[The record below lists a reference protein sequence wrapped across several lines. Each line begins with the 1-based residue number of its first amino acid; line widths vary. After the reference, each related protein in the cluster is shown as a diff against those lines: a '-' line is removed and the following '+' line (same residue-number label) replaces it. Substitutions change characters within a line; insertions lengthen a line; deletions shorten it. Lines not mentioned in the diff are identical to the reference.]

1 LLNYLAQPPV
11 QIPILAWISC
21 GVFAWIVALKKAW
34 SRRQWWITWVSA
46 SLMWL
51 MLLQGIRLAFWPLT
65 AGWIALSLYLAVYFP
80 ISLAIARSLHH
91 RYRFPLAL
99 ACAIGWTSC
108 ELLRSYVITGF
119 APCALAHSQTPWPM
133 VLQIASH
140 FGGYGVGFMMML
152 TSAWIVDA
160 MIMMRSKEP
169 RSAQNYWLLS
179 SLHSLVRTAIFVWV
193 ILSYG
198 IWVNHQNYLSQIQ
211 PIKPLGRF
219 LLVQDHMPTM
229 FDATRESIEQGWLS
243 YENTTQKAVE
253 SIRKQAAGNGK
264 LESSKLDL
272 IVWPESVYSGL
283 APTMFWDQGDSVP
296 AALQMDRDQL
306 EMTVENLDRANEFK
320 LRSLRSALGSPLPN
334 LLMGT
339 DVIDIRNGAVDRY
352 NSALWIGTDN
362 RASDSLELD
371 YYAKSHLVMFG
382 EYIPILSW
390 FPSIMQSI
398 GLATLSSGK
407 EPKAWQLASGRRVMA
422 NVCFED
428 TVPHLIRWQINR
440 LTQQGKS
447 PDVMINISNDGWF
460 RGSSI
465 LDHHFNSAILAAV
478 ENRIP
483 VLIASN
489 TGITAWVDGDGQ
501 VVERLAKMDP
511 GWILAQPVPDGRVGY
526 WSYWGDLPA
535 KLVTLVGLSPAML
548 AIVAKWRRRKSP
560 STS

>member
-1 LLNYLAQPPV
+1 LLLYLAQPPV
-11 QIPILAWISC
+11 HLPIFAWLAC
-21 GVFAWIVALKKAW
+21 GVFAWIVSQKGPW
-34 SRRQWWITWVSA
+34 SRRQWWITWLSA

-80 ISLAIARSLHH
+80 ISLAIARSLCH
-91 RYRFPLAL
+91 RYGLPLSL
-99 ACAIGWTSC
+99 SCAIGWTSC
-108 ELLRSYVITGF
+108 ELLRSYIITGF
-119 APCALAHSQTPWPM
+119 APCALVHSQTPWPI

-152 TSAWIVDA
+152 TSAWIVEA
-160 MIMMRSKEP
+160 VQRAKQP
-169 RSAQNYWLLS
+169 RPERAHWLLT
-179 SLHSLVRTAIFVWV
+179 SLRSLIRTSILFWA

-198 IWVNHQNYLSQIQ
+198 MWLAHQNYLTQIQ

-219 LLVQDHMPTM
+219 LLIQDHMPTM

-243 YENTTQKAVE
+243 YESTTRKAVE
-253 SIRKQAAGNGK
+253 SIRQQTQGDGK
-264 LESSKLDL
+264 PDSAQLDL

-283 APTMFWDQGDSVP
+283 APTMIWDQGDAVP
-296 AALQMDRDQL
+296 EALQMDRDQL
-306 EMTVENLDRANEFK
+306 EITFENLDRANEFK
-320 LRSLRSALGSPLPN
+320 LRSLRTTLGSPLPN
-334 LLMGT
+334 LLVGT
-339 DVIDIRNGAVDRY
+339 DVIDIRNGVMDRY
-352 NSALWIGTDN
+352 NSALWIGSSQPS
-362 RASDSLELD
+362 RDSVDLD

-390 FPSIMQSI
+390 FPSIMQRI

-407 EPKAWQLASGRRVMA
+407 EPKAWQLASGRRVMT

-428 TVPHLIRWQINR
+428 TVPHLIRWQVNR
-440 LTQQGKS
+440 LTQTGNS

-465 LDHHFNSAILAAV
+465 LDHHFNSAIVAAV

-483 VLIASN
+483 VLVASN
-489 TGITAWVDGDGQ
+489 TGITAWIDGDGK

-526 WSYWGDLPA
+526 WSYWGDWPA
-535 KLVTLVGLSPAML
+535 KLVTFIGLLPGIRAVL
-548 AIVAKWRRRKSP
+548 LKFRRRQ
-560 STS
+560 STSIA